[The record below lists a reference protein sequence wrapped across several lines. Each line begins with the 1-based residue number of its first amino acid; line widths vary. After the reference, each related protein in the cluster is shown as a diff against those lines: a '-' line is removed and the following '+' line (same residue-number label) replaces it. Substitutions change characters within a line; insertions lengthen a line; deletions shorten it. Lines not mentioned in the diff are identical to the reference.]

1 MLCIRTMRRTNYVQ
15 AQHRKAGGNSYAV
28 IQLTVTFGKGA
39 GPIVG
44 TAMPLNSALSKASR

>member
-1 MLCIRTMRRTNYVQ
+1 MYVQ
-15 AQHRKAGGNSYAV
+15 AQHRKPWVNSYAV

-44 TAMPLNSALSKASR
+44 SAMPLNSALSKASR